1 MTKNTEQTYQSILY
15 RLSNVP
21 ASYLQQIDDFLQR
34 FNKEIKQR
42 AQNREQILALAG
54 SWNEWQEEDFQEYL
68 KETQKVGAELFG
80 RDIEL

>member
-1 MTKNTEQTYQSILY
+1 MTKNTEQTYQSILF
-15 RLSNVP
+15 RLSHIPV
-21 ASYLQQIDDFLQR
+21 SYLQQIDDFLQH

-42 AQNREQILALAG
+42 EQNRTQILALAG

-68 KETQKVGAELFG
+68 QETKKVGNELFN